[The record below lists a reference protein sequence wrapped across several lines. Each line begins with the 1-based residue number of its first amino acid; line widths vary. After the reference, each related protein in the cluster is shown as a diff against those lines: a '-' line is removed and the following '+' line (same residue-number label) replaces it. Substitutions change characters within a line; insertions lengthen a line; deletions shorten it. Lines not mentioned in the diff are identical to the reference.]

1 MNENEYCLVSKEL
14 LVFLKWIC
22 ENEPEI
28 ITKIVSKAWKK
39 GFKEVLE
46 NVKSDE
52 LNQTDLQESVF
63 DFFSIM
69 ETCIEKFKKNST
81 KKILNLISE
90 KIDPTVIA
98 SLNLNEE
105 ETEAYK
111 LLLARRKKA
120 IFCFLKNLGL
130 ITLDIT
136 KATHNALSFS
146 ETKNNPLLP
155 LVPVESPTVIS
166 LISLSNA
173 LLCSASMA
181 KGIAL
186 LKLNPQVFMV
196 SKFSINNCLDIKGKL
211 FH

>member
-69 ETCIEKFKKNST
+69 ETCIEKYKKNST

-105 ETEAYK
+105 ETEALVNAFGKTKEIFYK
-111 LLLARRKKA
+111 DKNFLDESEEILTESENKELIENQVLKSNKDL
-120 IFCFLKNLGL
+120 FLQEFLKNWEPKDK
-130 ITLDIT
+130 I
-136 KATHNALSFS
+136 
-146 ETKNNPLLP
+146 
-155 LVPVESPTVIS
+155 
-166 LISLSNA
+166 
-173 LLCSASMA
+173 
-181 KGIAL
+181 
-186 LKLNPQVFMV
+186 LN
-196 SKFSINNCLDIKGKL
+196 
-211 FH
+211 